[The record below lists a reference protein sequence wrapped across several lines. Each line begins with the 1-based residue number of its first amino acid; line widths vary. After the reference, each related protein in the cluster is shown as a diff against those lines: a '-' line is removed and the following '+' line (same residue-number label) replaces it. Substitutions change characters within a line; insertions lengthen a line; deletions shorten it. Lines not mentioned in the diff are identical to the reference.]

1 MPSPVL
7 AELIAGMRAGGI
19 DFAGNPQQARADF
32 EALLATMPADPAL
45 TFTATQLGGVPALHA
60 DTGAQ
65 GAGALLYMHGGA
77 YLGGSA
83 SGYRGLAA
91 EIGKVLGLPLWS
103 LDYRLAPEHR
113 FPAAIEDTVAA
124 YRALL
129 DAGTAP
135 GRIVIAGDSAGGGLA
150 LATLVKLRQ
159 EGLPLPAA
167 GYLLSPWA
175 DLACDGPTMASKAAA
190 DPSLDAAGLLASAA
204 HYLGT
209 HDAAHPLASPVNAD
223 LSGLPPLLV
232 QVGSSEILLGDSVL
246 VADRAGA
253 AETHV
258 QLEVWPEMIHVFQSF
273 HFMLPEG
280 RAALDSAGAFL
291 RARLSA

>member
-129 DAGTAP
+129 DA
-135 GRIVIAGDSAGGGLA
+135 SALGFGL
-150 LATLVKLRQ
+150 
-159 EGLPLPAA
+159 
-167 GYLLSPWA
+167 
-175 DLACDGPTMASKAAA
+175 
-190 DPSLDAAGLLASAA
+190 
-204 HYLGT
+204 
-209 HDAAHPLASPVNAD
+209 
-223 LSGLPPLLV
+223 
-232 QVGSSEILLGDSVL
+232 
-246 VADRAGA
+246 
-253 AETHV
+253 
-258 QLEVWPEMIHVFQSF
+258 
-273 HFMLPEG
+273 
-280 RAALDSAGAFL
+280 
-291 RARLSA
+291 